1 LRRKIEGDGEAG
13 LAFGEVLAVERVGIR
28 SGRMPRIG
36 AEDPRLVARS
46 LVALSPVAQRL
57 VALCFVAH
65 RRSRITQ
72 AITRDRVFCNA
83 AKSADPENQVIS
95 NRCPEIA

>member
-1 LRRKIEGDGEAG
+1 AG

-36 AEDPRLVARS
+36 AEDPRLVALS
-46 LVALSPVAQRL
+46 LASPIAQRL

-72 AITRDRVFCNA
+72 AITRDRAFCNA
-83 AKSADPENQVIS
+83 AKSAGSENQVIS
-95 NRCPEIA
+95 NRCPEIARRLAGIYPP